1 LALAI
6 LGALALASGCQGTP
20 PAAQSSAPSDE
31 SRRPQ
36 RLPAAVIRVGDVPLA
51 VEVASTRA
59 QLQKGMMFREKIGPD
74 EAMLFVLQRE
84 DDQAFWMKNTLV
96 DLDLAYIQADGTIFQ
111 IEPMTARNVEPVWS
125 RLPARYALEVPAGW
139 FEAHGVRVGMKVTIP
154 PEAAEAKD

>member
-1 LALAI
+1 MLA
-6 LGALALASGCQGTP
+6 ALTLASGCQGTP

-31 SRRPQ
+31 SRQPQ
-36 RLPAAVIRVGDVPLA
+36 RLPAALIRVGDVPLA
-51 VEVASTRA
+51 VEVASTQA

-139 FEAHGVRVGMKVTIP
+139 VEAHGVRVGMKVTIP
-154 PEAAEAKD
+154 PEAVEAKD